1 MCSLRLSLPPFL
13 GFIQDPKR
21 KKALKE
27 LDFDWGDD
35 NLYLYFQWP
44 EVLVAFY
51 SVIVS
56 VFPFRSTRAEFSL
69 LFFFNLLCLPCA
81 HYCCCYVQR
90 VWMAV
95 CHGCC
100 WYELRFGKPL

>member
-1 MCSLRLSLPPFL
+1 MSRPAFECTVFAPL
-13 GFIQDPKR
+13 QDPKR

-35 NLYLYFQWP
+35 SLYLYFQWP

-56 VFPFRSTRAEFSL
+56 VVEVFYLSRKTANHALSVIVLSF
-69 LFFFNLLCLPCA
+69 
-81 HYCCCYVQR
+81 
-90 VWMAV
+90 V
-95 CHGCC
+95 CFACD
-100 WYELRFGKPL
+100 LTVLDVV